1 MNHKESNSD
10 FFSYNGT
17 INRKD
22 YTINLLIVVVLYIIL
37 TFTRFENILQYTKP
51 EIIIHIFVF
60 MVSMFKFLLVMS
72 AISIVFRRIV
82 DITEN
87 RSEQFKI
94 STKKAFALLY
104 VFPILHLF
112 CLRYFLDIFPAL
124 VSILDMATFF
134 VLMPISI
141 ITTIVLCFIKGKQS

>member
-22 YTINLLIVVVLYIIL
+22 YTINLLIVVALYIIL

-72 AISIVFRRIV
+72 TISIIFRRV
-82 DITEN
+82 ADVTLSK
-87 RSEQFKI
+87 SEIFKTN
-94 STKKAFALLY
+94 TKKIFALLF

-112 CLRYFLDIFPAL
+112 CLRYFLDIFPSL
-124 VSILDMATFF
+124 VTILDTITLF
-134 VLMPISI
+134 VLIPISI
-141 ITTIVLCFIKGKQS
+141 IIAIILCFIKGK